1 MAANNA
7 GAGAMTVEDLPRL
20 LAGVTS
26 VEPDRVALELGDTSV
41 TYADLKSEIETLDAA
56 MGGVLG
62 IDSLVPVVLSNL
74 VPGLL
79 ESAEHG
85 GLPGVLDRLFADAA
99 EVLGDSATAPT
110 PTADTLA
117 SLFDRQV
124 AATPDAVALEFDGE
138 CLTYA
143 EFDARANRLARHLIS
158 LGVGPDSMVG
168 LGIRR
173 SFDLLIGMYAIVK
186 AGGAYVPLDPDHPAD
201 RLGYVLDIAC
211 PTVIL
216 TTTRDG
222 LTVDTATPV
231 LAIDTLDVDGL
242 SAEPVTDDDRLAP
255 LSEDNLAYVIF
266 TSGSTGRPKGVAV
279 GHGAIVANL
288 RWRQSMY
295 PMTADDVVLQ
305 KTPFTFDV
313 SVWEFFWPLQ
323 AGARLVIAAPDGHR
337 DPAYLARIMVDRGVT
352 VAHFVPS
359 MLSVFVAFLASGAT
373 GDPAQPTAT
382 PVTTLRNVFASGEAL
397 PPQTAARFRD
407 ITDISTTALHNLYG
421 PTEAAVDVTY
431 HEATA
436 ADTTTVPIGRAVADT
451 DLYVLDEGLRRTP
464 VGSEGEL
471 YLAGVQLARGYLQR
485 PDLTADRFVADPYGA
500 PGDRMYRTGDLVKI
514 GASGEL
520 EYVGR
525 TDFQVKL
532 RGLRIELG
540 EIESA
545 LLDHDAV
552 SQSVVIVHS
561 DPYLGDHLVAYVVTD
576 GGTPVDRDELAAAV
590 GARLPEYMIPSLF
603 VALAEFPLNAS
614 GKLDRKALPAPDF
627 SSLAREYRAPST
639 PTEEMLAATFAEV
652 LGAERIGVDDDYFAL
667 GGNSLSATRVLARV
681 SADLGIRIDVRD
693 FFDAPTVAQLASLVD
708 SLVAA
713 GGETRAPLVPQD
725 RPATVPLSL
734 AQQRM
739 WFLNRFDTSSAVNNI
754 VVAIRLSG
762 ALDVD
767 ALRGAVADVVERHEA
782 LRTVFPEHDGAAHQ
796 VILPADRAV
805 VDLGPAPV
813 AESDIAAAVTET
825 ISRGFDVTAEVPL
838 RVRLLEVSPT
848 EHVLVV
854 VVHHISADG
863 FSMGPLTRDIVTAYA
878 ARSAGAA
885 PTWAPLAVQYADF
898 ALWQREVLGSED
910 DPESLIARQ
919 VDYWRGALAD
929 LPDRLDLPA
938 DRPRPTVATNAGAS
952 YRFSIDAELSSRLDA
967 VAREHG
973 ATTFMVVH
981 AALSVLLARLSGTS
995 DIAIGTPVA
1004 GRGEAALD
1012 DLIGMFVNTL
1022 VLRAEVSGERSFA
1035 DLLAAVRASDLEAF
1049 AHADVP
1055 FERLVEVLSPPRS
1068 QARHP
1073 LFQVVLSFQNMD
1085 RTELV
1090 LGDLTVAGVDFDA
1103 AVAKFD
1109 LAVTLAEAAGAG
1121 LDVDLTYATDLFD
1134 ESTMRLFA
1142 DRFVR
1147 VLAAVA
1153 ADADVV
1159 VGDIDILGAAEAS
1172 ALIAA
1177 TDGNGSEPILLPQIL
1192 AAAASADPSKVALV
1206 SGEQTVTYRELDERS
1221 SRLARAL
1228 IARGAGPED
1237 VVAIA
1242 LTRSIESVV
1251 AVWAVAKTGA
1261 AFVPVDP
1268 NYPANRVAHMV
1279 SDSRAVLGVT
1289 LGEHAAGLPAAL
1301 PWLVLDDESTVADIA
1316 SASAAPV
1323 ADTDRVRPLRVADP
1337 AYVIYTSGSTGVPKG
1352 VVVTHTGLAAFAA
1365 EQVERYGVESGSRT
1379 LHFASPSFDASILEL
1394 LMAFG
1399 AGATMVVAPTSI
1411 YGGAELAALLRSQ
1424 RVTHAFVT
1432 PAALASVDPSGL
1444 DALGV
1449 VVVGGEACPADLVA
1463 RWATDGRRM
1472 FNAYGPTEATVASNI
1487 SDALVPGEPVTIGRA
1502 IRGATAL
1509 VLDSRMRPVPAG
1521 VPGELY
1527 LDGAGVARGYLGRP
1541 ALTAER
1547 FVANPYGAPGSR
1559 LYRTGDVV
1567 RASADHVIEYV
1578 GRADDQ
1584 VKLRGFRIELG
1595 EIESVLSAHDAVAQ
1609 VAVLVVREQLVAYV
1623 VAAAGRSLDTAELK
1637 EFAGRSL
1644 TAYMVPAAVLTLDRL
1659 PLTGSGKLDRKAL
1672 PEPEFEAA
1680 EFRAPTTP
1688 VEQAV
1693 ASVFADVLG
1702 AERVGRDDD
1711 FFALGGNSLLATQV
1725 AARLGSAL
1733 DTTVPVR
1740 VLFDASTVAALA
1752 ARVSAS
1758 TGDRVKALVA
1768 GPRPDRIPLSLAQQR
1783 MWFLNRFEPESAVNN
1798 IPLAIRLSG
1807 ALDVESLSAAVGD
1820 VLDRHESLRTVFPEV
1835 DGVGY
1840 QAIRPASD
1848 VASVVTAEPVGEAE
1862 LPARIEEMVT
1872 AGFDLSNEIPVRI
1885 RLFAVTPTEHVLIL
1899 VVHHIAADGFSM
1911 GPLTRDVMTAYA
1923 ARAAGHL
1930 PAWAPLTVQY
1940 ADYTLWQRDVLGS
1953 EDDPESAV
1961 SRQID
1966 YWTTT
1971 LAGLPGQLDLPSDR
1985 PRPAVASHRGAA
1997 HRFTI
2002 GSELRAAIETVA
2014 AAHGATPFMVVHA
2027 ALSVLLAR
2035 LSGTSDIAVGTPVA
2049 GRGEAALD
2057 DLIGMFVGTL
2067 VLRSDVRPD
2076 LTFTQLLTDVRAA
2089 DLAAFDHADLPFE
2102 RLVEIL
2108 AVERSQSRHPLFQVM
2123 LTLQNLGQTTLELPG
2138 LTVSGVEMDT
2148 PAAKFDLQVTLS
2160 EATDGLS
2167 VDLTYATDLFDEPTI
2182 RSFGERFVRVL
2193 ESVTADPAVTVG
2205 DVALLDDAER
2215 GLVLGT
2221 WNATAH
2227 AVDGATLVEL
2237 FDAQVQATPD
2247 ATAVVSADEALTYGA
2262 FASRVRRLARQ
2273 LIDGGVGPESLVAV
2287 AMGRSVDLLVAVHA
2301 VLVAGGGYVP
2311 LDPDQPAERNGYVL
2325 EAARPVLV
2333 LSTTGDADIETG
2345 AIPVLDVDTLDLS
2358 GRSDAPIVDADR
2370 VAPLRGAST
2379 AYVLFTSGSTGRPK
2393 GVSVPHAAVV
2403 NLSSWMQAEYGL
2415 GAVDRVL
2422 LKTPF
2427 TFDASVWE
2435 LFWPL
2440 QTGASVAVASRD
2452 AHRDPAALARAIG
2465 EQAVTV
2471 AQFVPSVLDA
2481 TIDHLDAD
2489 TAASLTRVFCG
2500 GEALSPRT
2508 VARLGRATGASIH
2521 NVYGPTEVTV
2531 QATFHEVTEADA
2543 ASVPIGAPAWNT
2555 CAYVLD
2561 ARLHPVAVGV
2571 PGELYLAGAQLARGY
2586 VGRGDLTADRFV
2598 ANPFGATG
2606 ERMYRT
2612 GDLVRWTASGELE
2625 YLGRTDFQVKLRG
2638 LRIELGEIEAALVAL
2653 PEITQSVV
2661 SVKSDQLVAYVVADA
2676 SLDVAAV
2683 KAELSR
2689 TLASYMVPAVFVVL
2703 EAFPLNASGK
2713 LDRKALPEPVFE
2725 AKAFRAPTT
2734 PVEEIVAGVFADVLD
2749 LDRVGLDDD
2758 FFALGGNSL
2767 VATQVVA
2774 RLGAALDARVPVRV
2788 LFEAS
2793 TVEALAA
2800 RIARLGSGGRT
2811 PLAPQ
2816 DRPERIPL
2824 SLAQQ
2829 RMWFL
2834 SRLDPDSAVNNVPV
2848 AIRLAGDLDT
2858 TALQDALRDVL
2869 GRHESL
2875 RTVYPDVDGVG
2886 TQMILPVDAVA
2897 LDLTPVPVPEADLV
2911 ARIGSLATAGFDL
2924 SADVPVRAALYRVQP
2939 DEHVL
2944 VLVVHHIAADG
2955 FSMGPLTRDVVVAY
2969 AARTTGAAPGWAPL
2983 DVQYADYAL
2992 WQREILGSEDDPES
3006 LIAQQAAF
3014 WTSALA
3020 GLPEQLDLPSDR
3032 PRPVVAS
3039 NRGASYRFSIDAE
3052 LHAAIESAARA
3063 HGATPF
3069 MVVHAALSVLLARL
3083 SGTSDIAIGTPVAGR
3098 GEAALDDIVGMF
3110 VNTLVLRTEVDGA
3123 QSFADLLGAV
3133 RSVDLDAFEHADI
3146 PFERLVEILD
3156 PERSQARHPLFQV
3169 ALAFQRGMGS
3179 RPRTL
3184 PGLTVSGVDVDMAL
3198 AKFDLQVTVADDPV
3212 GPGLTVELTY
3222 ATDLFDEPTVRTF
3235 GTRFVRLLAALTAD
3249 PTVPVGDAEI
3259 LDGDEYAR
3267 LTSIDGGAAAPLRTL
3282 AEILVGGVPSDPAA
3296 PAVSCD
3302 GTTLTYRDLDER
3314 SSALAREL
3322 IGRGVGPETVVALSF
3337 PRSWEMVL
3345 CVWAVAKAGAAYVP
3359 VDPTYPADR
3368 IAHMVTDSAAVLGI
3382 AADVDALPDAV
3393 SWCTLTTLEQAASAA
3408 GRSVAAVRDADR
3420 LRPLHLD
3427 HVAYVIYTSGSTGKP
3442 KGVEVTHRGLSGLVN
3457 QSAEL
3462 YEVTAADRVLHV
3474 CSPSF
3479 DPSVL
3484 EWTLAASA
3492 GAELVVVPPSILGG
3506 DELHALLAERAVT
3519 VALITPAVLGS
3530 MDVYG
3535 LDDLRLLSVGG
3546 DASTT
3551 ELVGRWAPGRRF
3563 FNAYGPTE
3571 TTIISTRGELFAGKP
3586 ITIGGPT
3593 PGVGALILDA
3603 RLRPVPVGVAGELY
3617 LSGEALA
3624 RGYHGRAELTADRF
3638 VANPFGGA
3646 GERMYRTGDVV
3657 RWTEDPSGDLAIEYV
3672 GRSDF
3677 QVKIRG
3683 FRIELGEIDAALTDH
3698 PAVSFATTVG
3708 HTLPSGQTA
3717 LVSYVQADAVDPA
3730 VLTAH
3735 VASLLP
3741 SYMVPASIVVLDA
3754 IPLTPVGKL
3763 DRQALPAPVFEA
3775 KAFRAP
3781 GTATEELVASVFA
3794 DVLDAA
3800 RVGLDDDFF
3809 DLGGNSLI
3817 ATRVASRL
3825 GAALGA
3831 RVPVRELFEASTV
3844 EALAARLTALSG
3856 DGRPA
3861 LVPQPRPERIPLS
3874 LAQQRMWFLN
3884 RLDPESVVDNIPL
3897 VLRLTGALDVGA
3909 LQAAVADVVDR
3920 HESLRTVFVDVD
3932 GVGYQDVRASGWGD
3946 LLPVDDIAADALP
3959 RRVAELA
3966 GTGFDLTRDLPMR
3979 ARLFAVSATEH
3990 ILVLVVHHIAADGFS
4005 VAPLARDVMTAY
4017 AARANGAAPVWAPLA
4032 VQYADFTLWQ
4042 RNALGADDDPQS
4054 VIARQ
4059 AEYWK
4064 PSLAGLPEQ
4073 LDLPTDRPRPA
4084 VASNRGSAHRFSIGA
4099 DLRAAVDRV
4108 ARAHG
4113 ATPFMVVHAALSALL
4128 ARLSGTSDIA
4138 IGTPVAGRG
4147 DAALD
4152 DLVGMFVN
4160 TLVLRTEVDGGRAF
4174 ADLLGDVRATDLAAF
4189 GHADLPFERLVEI
4202 LDPARS
4208 QGRHPLFQV
4217 MLTFQ
4222 NLARAEFALGDLTV
4236 TEFEHDDATAKFD
4249 LQVTVQEDTADG
4261 YAVTLTYATDLFD
4274 APTMHSFGERFVRV
4288 LESVTA
4294 DPGVVVGDVELLD
4307 GGERTRVLGEWN
4319 ATAHAVSDA
4328 TLVDLFEAQV
4338 VRTPDATALVFEGE
4352 SLTYGEFAA
4361 RVHRT
4366 ARYLIAEGVGPD
4378 SLVGLGMRRSL
4389 DLLVGM
4395 YAVLAAGGGYVPVD
4409 PDQPAER
4416 NGYILETANP
4426 VLLLSTSRDR
4436 TGLPASRTVVDID
4449 SVDVSMY
4456 SDAPV
4461 TGEERRALLRP
4472 DNAAYVIFTSG
4483 STGRPKGVAVS
4494 HAAIVNRLVWMQA
4507 EYGLG
4512 SSDTVLQKTPFTFDV
4527 SVWEFFWPLQ
4537 VGARLVVAAPDG
4549 HRDPGYLART
4559 MVDHGVTIAHFV
4571 PSMLSVFVAEPAAE
4585 NVTTLRNVFA
4595 SGEALPAQTA
4605 ARFRA
4610 ISGARLHNLY
4620 GPTEAAVDVTFHE
4633 VTDADETSVPIG
4645 APVWNT
4651 QVFVLDGRLSP
4662 VPVGVPGELYLAG
4675 AQLARGYV
4683 GRSDLTADRF
4693 VANPFGAAG
4702 ERMYRTGDL
4711 VRWNASGELE
4721 YIGRTDFQV
4730 KLRGLRIELGEI
4742 ETALLELPSITQSVV
4757 LVKSDQLVA
4766 YVVADGPFD
4775 AEVAKAALAKSLA
4788 SYMVP
4793 AVFVVL
4799 DVFPLNASGKLDR
4812 KALPEPVFEAREFR
4826 APTSPVE
4833 EIVAGVFAE
4842 VLGVDRVGRDDD
4854 FFALGGNSLVATQ
4867 VVSRL
4872 GAALDA
4878 QVPVRVLFEVSTV
4891 EGIAGQVQSLI
4902 GGGARKALTAGP
4914 RPDRIP
4920 LSLAQQ
4926 RMWFLSR
4933 LDPESAAYNIPLAMQ
4948 LTGILDTEALQAALR
4963 DVLARHEVLRTYYPE
4978 GPEGAY
4984 QAILPVDGVD
4994 VGLDP
4999 VAVEDEADM
5008 HARVTGLLGRGFDV
5022 TAGVP
5027 LRAALFRLS
5036 DEVHV
5041 FAFVIHHI
5049 SADGVSMAPMARD
5062 LMAAYAARSQGQAPQ
5077 WAPLAVQY
5085 ADYALWQHDV
5095 LGSADEAGTVAAE
5108 QLEFWVRTLSG
5119 APDLVE
5125 LPTDRPRPPVQSMRG
5140 AEVEFTI
5147 PAGLHTALESI
5158 AREQGSSLFMVTHSA
5173 LAVLLARLGG
5183 TWDVTVGTPIAG
5195 RGEAALDDL
5204 VGMFVNTLALRTEL
5218 TSSMTFAEVVARAR
5232 ETDLSAFAHADVPFE
5247 RVVEAV
5253 APARSTARH
5262 PLFQTVLS
5270 FQNQQQAALELPGL
5284 TVAGVPGVESAA
5296 KFDLQFT
5303 LVPMPSGELEA
5314 LLTYA
5319 TDLFDES
5326 TAQLIGQRFVR
5337 VLEAVA
5343 ADPRTLV
5350 GDIEIASADER
5361 AQLLGGSAAGRAA
5374 AEADTGAVVPS
5385 DTTVPQVL
5393 AAVVEADPEAPAVS
5407 DDGEETTYSELAA
5420 RAARLARVL
5429 IAEGVGPGHRV
5440 PVALPRSVDA
5450 VVAAWAVLES
5460 GAALTPVDVRDMSV
5474 DAGAGVSGSAMKV
5487 GITTSAH
5494 VATLPD
5500 TVEWIVLDD
5509 DGARIDA
5516 QSGRPVTYAE
5526 RIRRLTPEDPA
5537 VVTADGTLT
5546 LTHGEAVALAARD
5559 RERYGITYESR
5570 TLCSEPMTSVWA
5582 VAELL
5587 VSATAGAVTV
5597 VTELPDGN
5605 ATDVLADEWVTHA
5618 FLSGACVQDLDV
5630 EELEDLEV
5638 LVLTGGRPA
5647 GALPDVARVVADAE
5661 AWSV

>member
-7 GAGAMTVEDLPRL
+7 GVGAMTVEDLPRL
-20 LAGVTS
+20 LAGVAS
-26 VEPDRVALELGDTSV
+26 VEPERVALVLGDSTV
-41 TYADLKSEIETLDAA
+41 TYVQLKSEIETLDAA

-85 GLPGVLDRLFADAA
+85 GLSGVLDRLFADAA
-99 EVLGDSATAPT
+99 EVLGDGASAPA

-117 SLFDRQV
+117 SLFDLQV

-138 CLTYA
+138 SLTYA

-173 SFDLLIGMYAIVK
+173 SFDLLVGMYAIIK

-231 LAIDTLDVDGL
+231 LSIDTLDLDGL
-242 SAEPVTDDDRLAP
+242 SADPVTDDDRLAP
-255 LSEDNLAYVIF
+255 LSEDNVAYVIF

-279 GHGAIVANL
+279 GHRAIVANL

-295 PMTADDVVLQ
+295 PMTAADVVLQ

-359 MLSVFVAFLASGAT
+359 MLSVFVGE
-373 GDPAQPTAT
+373 PTAST
-382 PVTTLRNVFASGEAL
+382 VTTLRNVFASGEAL
-397 PPQTAARFRD
+397 PPQTAARFRE
-407 ITDISTTALHNLYG
+407 ISGAALHNLYG

-436 ADTTTVPIGRAVADT
+436 ADTATVPIGRAVADT

-561 DPYLGDHLVAYVVTD
+561 DPDLGDHLVAYVVTD
-576 GGTPVDRDELAAAV
+576 GGAPVDRDELAAAV

-639 PTEEMLAATFAEV
+639 PTEERLAATFAEV

-708 SLVAA
+708 ALVAA
-713 GGETRAPLVPQD
+713 GGDTRAPLVAQA
-725 RPATVPLSL
+725 RPETVPLSL

-739 WFLNRFDTSSAVNNI
+739 WFLNRFDTASAVNNI

-782 LRTVFPEHDGAAHQ
+782 LRTVFPEHDGSAHQ
-796 VILPADRAV
+796 VILPAD
-805 VDLGPAPV
+805 
-813 AESDIAAAVTET
+813 AAAVELDAVPVDESDVAAAVAET
-825 ISRGFDVTAEVPL
+825 ISSGFDVTAEVPL
-838 RVRLLEVSPT
+838 RVRLLAVAPT

-898 ALWQREVLGSED
+898 ALWQREILGSED

-952 YRFSIDAELSSRLDA
+952 YRFSIDADLSSRLDA

-995 DIAIGTPVA
+995 DIVIGTPVA

-1022 VLRAEVSGERSFA
+1022 VLRAEVPAERSFA

-1055 FERLVEVLSPPRS
+1055 FERLVEVLGPARS

-1109 LAVTLAEAAGAG
+1109 LAVTLAESDSGASG

-1134 ESTMRLFA
+1134 ESTMRTFA

-1159 VGDIDILGAAEAS
+1159 VGDIDVLDATESS
-1172 ALIAA
+1172 ALTAA
-1177 TDGNGSEPILLPQIL
+1177 TDGTGPEPVLLPQIL
-1192 AAAASADPSKVALV
+1192 AAAASTDPSSVALV
-1206 SGEQTVTYRELDERS
+1206 AADETVTYRELDERS

-1268 NYPANRVAHMV
+1268 HYPADRVAHMV

-1289 LGEHAAGLPAAL
+1289 LAEHAPGLPAAL
-1301 PWLVLDDESTVADIA
+1301 PWLVLDDQSTAAEIA
-1316 SASAAPV
+1316 SASSAPV
-1323 ADTDRVRPLRVADP
+1323 TDADRVRPLRVADP

-1352 VVVTHTGLAAFAA
+1352 VVVTHAGLAAFAA

-1411 YGGAELAALLRSQ
+1411 YGGVELADLLATQ

-1432 PAALASVDPSGL
+1432 PAALASVDPAGL
-1444 DALGV
+1444 DALGA
-1449 VVVGGEACPADLVA
+1449 VVVGGEACSADLVA
-1463 RWATDGRRM
+1463 RWATGGRRM

-1487 SDALVPGEPVTIGRA
+1487 SDALVPGEAVTIGRA
-1502 IRGATAL
+1502 IRGATAY
-1509 VLDSRMRPVPAG
+1509 VLDSRLRPVPAG

-1527 LDGAGVARGYLGRP
+1527 LAGTGVARGYLGRP

-1547 FVANPYGAPGSR
+1547 FVANPFGEPGSR

-1567 RASADHVIEYV
+1567 RASADRVIEYV

-1595 EIESVLSAHDAVAQ
+1595 EIESVLSAHEAVAQ
-1609 VAVLVVREQLVAYV
+1609 VAVLVIREQLVAYV
-1623 VAAAGRSLDTAELK
+1623 AAADGRSVDAAELK
-1637 EFAGRSL
+1637 EFAARSL
-1644 TAYMVPAAVLTLDRL
+1644 TSYMVPAAVLVLERL
-1659 PLTGSGKLDRKAL
+1659 PLSGSGKLDRKAL
-1672 PEPEFEAA
+1672 PEPEFETA
-1680 EFRAPTTP
+1680 EFQAPATP
-1688 VEQAV
+1688 AEQAV
-1693 ASVFADVLG
+1693 ASVFAEVLD
-1702 AERVGRDDD
+1702 APQVGRGDD

-1725 AARLGSAL
+1725 AARLGAAL
-1733 DTTVPVR
+1733 GTTIPVR
-1740 VLFDASTVAALA
+1740 VLFDASTVEALA

-1758 TGDRVKALVA
+1758 TAGRAKALAA

-1798 IPLAIRLSG
+1798 IPLGIRLSG
-1807 ALDVESLSAAVGD
+1807 ALDVESLSAAIGD
-1820 VLDRHESLRTVFPEV
+1820 VLERHESLRTVFPEV
-1835 DGVGY
+1835 DGIGY
-1840 QAIRPASD
+1840 QSIRPVSEIAAAVS
-1848 VASVVTAEPVGEAE
+1848 AEPIAESE
-1862 LPARIEEMVT
+1862 LPAHIEQMVT
-1872 AGFDLSNEIPVRI
+1872 AGFDLTTDIPVRV
-1885 RLFAVTPTEHVLIL
+1885 RLLAVSPTEHVLVL

-1911 GPLTRDVMTAYA
+1911 GPLTRDVVTAYA
-1923 ARAAGHL
+1923 ARTNGHL
-1930 PAWAPLTVQY
+1930 PAWTPLAVQY

-1953 EDDPESAV
+1953 EDDPESAI
-1961 SRQID
+1961 SRQIG
-1966 YWTTT
+1966 YWTTA
-1971 LAGLPGQLDLPSDR
+1971 LDGLPGQLDLPSDR
-1985 PRPAVASHRGAA
+1985 PRPAAASNRGAS

-2002 GSELRAAIETVA
+2002 GSELRAAIDSVA

-2067 VLRSDVRPD
+2067 VLRADVRSD
-2076 LTFTQLLTDVRAA
+2076 RTFTQLLTDVRAS

-2108 AVERSQSRHPLFQVM
+2108 DVERSQSRHPLFQVM
-2123 LTLQNLGQTTLELPG
+2123 LTLQNLGQAALELPR
-2138 LTVSGVEMDT
+2138 LTVSGVDLDS
-2148 PAAKFDLQVTLS
+2148 AVAKFDLQVTLS
-2160 EATDGLS
+2160 EAASDGLS
-2167 VDLTYATDLFDEPTI
+2167 VDLTYATDLFDEPTM

-2193 ESVTADPAVTVG
+2193 ESVTADPDVVVG
-2205 DVALLDDAER
+2205 DVELLDGAER
-2215 GLVLGT
+2215 TQVLGE

-2227 AVDGATLVEL
+2227 AVSDATLVDL
-2237 FDAQVQATPD
+2237 FEQQVVRTPD
-2247 ATAVVSADEALTYGA
+2247 ATAVVSAAETLTYGE
-2262 FASRVRRLARQ
+2262 FAARVRRLARH
-2273 LIDGGVGPESLVAV
+2273 LIDLGVGPESLVAV

-2301 VLVAGGGYVP
+2301 VLAAGGGYVP
-2311 LDPDQPAERNGYVL
+2311 LDPDQPAERTGYVL

-2333 LSTTGDADIETG
+2333 LSTTGDAGVEAG
-2345 AIPVLDVDTLDLS
+2345 GVPVVDVDTLDLS
-2358 GRSDAPIVDADR
+2358 AYSEAPIADADR
-2370 VAPLRGAST
+2370 SAPLRAASA

-2393 GVSVPHAAVV
+2393 GVTVPHAAVV
-2403 NLSSWMQAEYGL
+2403 NLSSWMQAEYAL

-2452 AHRDPAALARAIG
+2452 AHRDPAALARAIR

-2481 TIDHLDAD
+2481 TIDHLDAAA
-2489 TAASLTRVFCG
+2489 AASLTRVFCG

-2508 VARLGRATGASIH
+2508 VSRLHRVTGASVH

-2531 QATFHEVTEADA
+2531 QATRHEVG
-2543 ASVPIGAPAWNT
+2543 ASDVAGVPIGAPVWNT
-2555 CAYVLD
+2555 AAYVLD
-2561 ARLHPVAVGV
+2561 SRLRPVPAGV
-2571 PGELYLAGAQLARGY
+2571 PGELYLAGAQVARGY
-2586 VGRGDLTADRFV
+2586 VHRADLTAERFV
-2598 ANPFGATG
+2598 ADPFGAAG

-2612 GDLVRWTASGELE
+2612 GDLVRWGASGELE

-2638 LRIELGEIEAALVAL
+2638 LRIELGEIESALLAQEPIRQAAVLAR
-2653 PEITQSVV
+2653 
-2661 SVKSDQLVAYVVADA
+2661 SDRLVAYVVADQG
-2676 SLDVAAV
+2676 LDTAAV
-2683 KAELSR
+2683 TAELSR
-2689 TLASYMVPAVFVVL
+2689 SLPSYMVPSTFVVL
-2703 EAFPLNASGK
+2703 DAFPLNASGK
-2713 LDRKALPEPVFE
+2713 VDRRALPEPVLE
-2725 AKAFRAPTT
+2725 AREFRAPTS
-2734 PVEEIVAGVFADVLD
+2734 PVEEIVAGVFGGVLGV
-2749 LDRVGLDDD
+2749 DRVGLDDD

-2767 VATQVVA
+2767 VATQVAA
-2774 RLGAALDARVPVRV
+2774 RLGAALDAQVPVRV
-2788 LFEAS
+2788 LFEAP

-2800 RIARLGSGGRT
+2800 RVARLGSGGRT
-2811 PLAPQ
+2811 PLVPQ
-2816 DRPERIPL
+2816 DRPARIPL

-2848 AIRLAGDLDT
+2848 AIRLTGDLDT
-2858 TALQDALRDVL
+2858 AALRGALGDVL

-2875 RTVYPDVDGVG
+2875 RTVFPDVDGVG
-2886 TQMILPVDAVA
+2886 TQVILPADTVA
-2897 LDLTPVPVPEADLV
+2897 PDLTPVAVSETELV
-2911 ARIGSLATAGFDL
+2911 SRIGALATAGFDL
-2924 SADVPVRAALYRVQP
+2924 SADVPVRAELFRVAP
-2939 DEHVL
+2939 DQHVL
-2944 VLVVHHIAADG
+2944 VIVVHHIAADG
-2955 FSMGPLTRDVVVAY
+2955 FSMGPLTRDVIVAY
-2969 AARTTGAAPGWAPL
+2969 AARTAGEAPGWAPL
-2983 DVQYADYAL
+2983 AVQYADYAL
-2992 WQREILGSEDDPES
+2992 WQRATLGNEDDPES
-3006 LIAQQAAF
+3006 LIARQAEF

-3039 NRGASYRFSIDAE
+3039 NRGASYRFSIDTE
-3052 LHAAIESAARA
+3052 LHGAIDAVARA

-3083 SGTSDIAIGTPVAGR
+3083 SGTSDIAVGTPVAGR
-3098 GEAALDDIVGMF
+3098 GEAALDDVVGMF

-3123 QSFADLLGAV
+3123 RSFADLLGSV
-3133 RSVDLDAFEHADI
+3133 RSVDLDAFEHADL

-3169 ALAFQRGMGS
+3169 ALAFQRGLDAG
-3179 RPRTL
+3179 PRTL
-3184 PGLTVSGVDVDMAL
+3184 PGLTVSGVDIEVAL
-3198 AKFDLQVTVADDPV
+3198 AKFDLQVTVADDTT
-3212 GPGLTVELTY
+3212 GSGLAVELTY

-3249 PTVPVGDAEI
+3249 PAAPVGDAPI
-3259 LDGDEYAR
+3259 LDDDEHAR
-3267 LTSIDGGAAAPLRTL
+3267 LTSVDGGPVPPLRTL
-3282 AEILVGGVPSDPAA
+3282 AEILTGRVESDPAA

-3302 GTTLTYRDLDER
+3302 GTTLTYRELDER

-3322 IGRGVGPETVVALSF
+3322 IDRGVGPETVVALSF

-3345 CVWAVAKAGAAYVP
+3345 CVWAVAKTGAAYVP

-3382 AADVDALPDAV
+3382 ADAVESLPDAV
-3393 SWCTLTTLEQAASAA
+3393 SWSSLTALEQAASAA
-3408 GRSVAAVRDADR
+3408 GRSTAAVRDIDR
-3420 LRPLHLD
+3420 LRALRLD

-3484 EWTLAASA
+3484 EWALAATA

-3506 DELHALLAERAVT
+3506 DELHALLAEHAVT
-3519 VALITPAVLGS
+3519 VAIITPAVLGS
-3530 MDVYG
+3530 MDAEG
-3535 LDDLRLLSVGG
+3535 LDELRLLSVGG

-3551 ELVGRWAPGRRF
+3551 ELLGRWAPGRRF

-3571 TTIISTRGELFAGKP
+3571 TTIVSTRGELFAGKP

-3593 PGVGALILDA
+3593 PGVGAVILDA

-3617 LSGEALA
+3617 LAGEALA

-3657 RWTEDPSGDLAIEYV
+3657 RWAEDPSGDLSIEYV

-3677 QVKIRG
+3677 QVKVRG

-3717 LVSYVQADAVDPA
+3717 LVSYVQADAADPA

-3741 SYMVPASIVVLDA
+3741 SYMVPASIIVLDTV
-3754 IPLTPVGKL
+3754 PLTPVGKL
-3763 DRQALPAPVFEA
+3763 DRQALPAPVFET
-3775 KAFRAP
+3775 KEFRAP

-3794 DVLDAA
+3794 DVLDAP

-3809 DLGGNSLI
+3809 DLGGNSLV

-3825 GAALGA
+3825 GAALGV
-3831 RVPVRELFEASTV
+3831 RVPVRELFETSTV

-3884 RLDPESVVDNIPL
+3884 RLDPDSVVDNIPL
-3897 VLRLTGALDVGA
+3897 VLRLTGALDVAA

-3932 GVGYQDVRASGWGD
+3932 GVGYQDVRASNGPGD
-3946 LLPVDDIAADALP
+3946 LLPLEAVAADALP
-3959 RRVAELA
+3959 GRIAGLA
-3966 GTGFDLTRDLPMR
+3966 GTGFDLTRSLPMR
-3979 ARLFAVSATEH
+3979 ARVFAVSATEH
-3990 ILVLVVHHIAADGFS
+3990 VLVLVVHHIAADGFS

-4017 AARANGAAPVWAPLA
+4017 AARVNGAAPVWAPLA
-4032 VQYADFTLWQ
+4032 VQYADYTLWQ
-4042 RNALGADDDPQS
+4042 RAALGADDDPQS

-4064 PSLAGLPEQ
+4064 TSLAGLPEQ
-4073 LDLPTDRPRPA
+4073 LDLPTDRARPA
-4084 VASNRGSAHRFSIGA
+4084 VASNRGGAHRFPIGA
-4099 DLRAAVDRV
+4099 DLRAAVDRI

-4113 ATPFMVVHAALSALL
+4113 ATPFMVVHAALSVLL

-4138 IGTPVAGRG
+4138 VGTPVAGRG

-4236 TEFEHDDATAKFD
+4236 SEFAHDDGTAKFD
-4249 LQVTVQEDTADG
+4249 LQVTVQEAADDG

-4274 APTMHSFGERFVRV
+4274 ASTMRVFGERFVRV

-4294 DPGVVVGDVELLD
+4294 DPAVVVGDVELLE
-4307 GGERTRVLGEWN
+4307 GAERTRVLDEWN
-4319 ATAHAVSDA
+4319 ATSHEVPDA

-4338 VRTPDATALVFEGE
+4338 ARTPDATALVFEGE
-4352 SLTYGEFAA
+4352 SLTYGEFAS
-4361 RVHRT
+4361 RVNRT
-4366 ARYLIAEGVGPD
+4366 ARLLIEAGVGPD
-4378 SLVGLGMRRSL
+4378 SLVGLGMRRSV

-4395 YAVLAAGGGYVPVD
+4395 YAVLTAGGGYVPVD

-4416 NGYILETANP
+4416 NGYILDTAKP
-4426 VLLLSTSRDR
+4426 VLVLTTSRD
-4436 TGLPASRTVVDID
+4436 GGDLPGGAPVVELDTA
-4449 SVDVSMY
+4449 DVSGF

-4461 TGEERRALLRP
+4461 ADADRGAPLRGS
-4472 DNAAYVIFTSG
+4472 NTAYVIFTSG
-4483 STGRPKGVAVS
+4483 STGRPKGVAVE

-4507 EYGLG
+4507 EYGLAAG
-4512 SSDTVLQKTPFTFDV
+4512 DVVLQKTPFTFDV

-4537 VGARLVVAAPDG
+4537 VGARLVIAAPDG
-4549 HRDPGYLART
+4549 HRDPGYLARV
-4559 MVDHGVTIAHFV
+4559 MVEQSVTTAHFV
-4571 PSMLSVFVAEPAAE
+4571 PSMLSVFVAEPA
-4585 NVTTLRNVFA
+4585 VRRVDLLRLVFA

-4605 ARFRA
+4605 ARLRDVVP
-4610 ISGARLHNLY
+4610 GAALHNLY

-4633 VTDADETSVPIG
+4633 VTGADAASVPIG

-4651 QVFVLDGRLSP
+4651 QLFVLDGRLSP

-4693 VANPFGAAG
+4693 VASPFGKAG

-4742 ETALLELPSITQSVV
+4742 ESALLELPSITQSVV

-4812 KALPEPVFEAREFR
+4812 KALPEPVFEARDFR

-4891 EGIAGQVQSLI
+4891 EGVAGHVQSLI
-4902 GGGARKALTAGP
+4902 GGGARQALTAGP
-4914 RPDRIP
+4914 RPERIP

-4948 LTGILDTEALQAALR
+4948 LTGTLDTEALRAALR

-4978 GPEGAY
+4978 GPDGAY

-4994 VGLDP
+4994 VDLDP
-4999 VAVEDEADM
+4999 VAVEGEADVQ
-5008 HARVTGLLGRGFDV
+5008 ARVAGLLGRGFDV
-5022 TAGVP
+5022 TAEVP

-5036 DEVHV
+5036 DAVHV
-5041 FAFVIHHI
+5041 FAFVVHHI

-5085 ADYALWQHDV
+5085 ADYSLWQHDV
-5095 LGSADEAGTVAAE
+5095 VGSADEPGTVAAE
-5108 QLEFWVRTLSG
+5108 QLEFWVRALSG
-5119 APDLVE
+5119 APDLLE

-5140 AEVEFTI
+5140 AEIGFTI
-5147 PAGLHTALESI
+5147 PEGLHTALESI

-5232 ETDLSAFAHADVPFE
+5232 ETDLSAFAHADIPFE

-5284 TVAGVPGVESAA
+5284 TVDGVPGVESAA

-5319 TDLFDES
+5319 TDLFDEA
-5326 TAQLIGQRFVR
+5326 TARLIGQRFVR
-5337 VLEAVA
+5337 VLEAVV
-5343 ADPRTLV
+5343 ADPRTVV
-5350 GDIEIASADER
+5350 GDIEIASDEER
-5361 AQLLGGSAAGRAA
+5361 AQLLGGSASGRAPADA
-5374 AEADTGAVVPS
+5374 AGAVAPS
-5385 DTTVPQVL
+5385 DTTVPQAL

-5407 DDGEETTYSELAA
+5407 EDGEETAYSELAA
-5420 RAARLARVL
+5420 RASRLARVL

-5450 VVAAWAVLES
+5450 VVAVWAVLES
-5460 GAALTPVDVRDMSV
+5460 GAALTPVDVRDASV
-5474 DAGAGVSGSAMKV
+5474 DAWSDLSDLSMKV
-5487 GITTSAH
+5487 GITTSTH
-5494 VATLPD
+5494 VETLPD
-5500 TVEWIVLDD
+5500 TVEWIVLDT
-5509 DGARIDA
+5509 DGARIDE

-5526 RIRRLTPEDPA
+5526 RIRRLAPEDPA

-5546 LTHGEAVALAARD
+5546 LTHGQAVALAERD

-5570 TLCSEPMTSVWA
+5570 TVCSEPMTSVWA
-5582 VAELL
+5582 VTELL